1 MLEDLGYRGFSNFDI
16 KYDERDGSFRVFE
29 INLRQGRSN
38 NYITSSGLNIAGLL
52 CSDYVC
58 GEYLE
63 CVCLEPGHLWHAV
76 PYSIIKHYLDDD
88 ALVCEVEKIKKK
100 SGSASPYFSLDDL
113 TLNPLRAVFVFETLR
128 RQKTKY
134 KNYCKKM
141 R

>member
-38 NYITSSGLNIAGLL
+38 NYITSSGVNIAALL
-52 CSDYVC
+52 CADYVC
-58 GEYLE
+58 GEELE
-63 CVCLEPGHLWHAV
+63 LVYLEPGHLWHSV
-76 PYSIIKHYLDDD
+76 PYSVVRHYTDDD
-88 ALVCEVEKIKKK
+88 SLIAEAERIRKTK
-100 SGSASPYFSLDDL
+100 GSASPYFSKADL
-113 TLNPLRAVFVFETLR
+113 SFNPMRMIFVAETLR

-134 KNYCKKM
+134 KIYCKKM